1 MALAGQV
8 GGVQSC
14 GKREARMEDDDRVK
28 KLAPH
33 EVGMPIDSM
42 SIEEL
47 RQRIALLEGEIAR
60 LHAGIETRQRVR
72 SAADSLF
79 KS

>member
-1 MALAGQV
+1 MD
-8 GGVQSC
+8 
-14 GKREARMEDDDRVK
+14 DDDRVK

-47 RQRIALLEGEIAR
+47 QRRIALLEGEIER
-60 LHAGIETRQRVR
+60 LRAGIEARQRVR
-72 SAADSLF
+72 SAAESLF
-79 KS
+79 KL